1 MSKEDKKESGEVTR
15 REFLKDAG
23 FIVGGAAIG
32 AGIAYPLI
40 PGTETEVPGPT
51 VTVPGPTIQVDVPT
65 FVAPDGTQFAT
76 FDELIT
82 DLEGLPGGIEVITE
96 FKCPYDDLDFATV
109 TALGAHL
116 DAVHGGELP
125 TPSVVEGIPGAV
137 TLTVNGNP
145 YLVKVKPNW
154 SLVFVLR
161 EKLGLTGT
169 KIGCDRGTCGTCTV
183 IMDGRPVYSCMVLAV
198 EADGTD
204 VKTIEGLSD
213 GITLHPIQ
221 QAFVDND
228 AVQCGY
234 CTPGFI
240 MSAKALLDKN
250 PSPTR
255 DEVREALSGH
265 LCICGHTKK
274 IVDAVL

>member
-1 MSKEDKKESGEVTR
+1 MSEKDKKKEGGEISR
-15 REFLKDAG
+15 REFLTGTG
-23 FIVGGAAIG
+23 FLVGGAAVGVGG
-32 AGIAYPLI
+32 AALWLP
-40 PGTETEVPGPT
+40 EKEKEVL
-51 VTVPGPTIQVDVPT
+51 VDVPKYVCAYDSLEFASFSALT
-65 FVAPDGTQFAT
+65 THVETAHPEAPGTT
-76 FDELIT
+76 V
-82 DLEGLPGGIEVITE
+82 EGLIEI
-96 FKCPYDDLDFATV
+96 
-109 TALGAHL
+109 
-116 DAVHGGELP
+116 
-125 TPSVVEGIPGAV
+125 
-137 TLTVNGNP
+137 TVNGKP
-145 YLVKVKPNW
+145 YLCKVKPNW

-183 IMDGRPVYSCMVLAV
+183 IVDGRPVYSCMVLAT
-198 EADGTD
+198 EADGSD
-204 VKTIEGLSD
+204 IQTIEGISD

-234 CTPGFI
+234 CIPGFI

-250 PSPTR
+250 SNPTR